1 MTTVPFVRIGLIF
14 NPTAQGDKA
23 RRLRKKLEEIRDECV
38 LLPTEG
44 PGHAEDLARQA
55 VEGGVEMLV
64 AAGGDGTVHEV
75 ANGMVRHPDG
85 QSRIKLGVLP
95 LGTVNV
101 LARELKVP
109 LEFESAWRVIRR
121 GHSQRIDLPWM
132 EFQIDGKIAKRCFP
146 ALAGAGMDARA
157 CEQVKWETKKRSGQI
172 AYLLAGLQTLKEDL
186 PTFTVKTPEKTI
198 ELADL
203 IMFGNGHMYGGP
215 FDIFPHA
222 NLQDGKVDAIVV
234 ERVTGWRFPE
244 YTQAVLTGNLP
255 RVEGIHYLQSDQM
268 ELIPHGGM
276 RVPVQLDG
284 DAMGQ
289 LPAKVS
295 VQPLGLQ
302 IVLPEG

>member
-1 MTTVPFVRIGLIF
+1 VRIGLIF

-23 RRLRKKLEEIRDECV
+23 RHLRKQLDEIRDECTF
-38 LLPTEG
+38 LPTEG
-44 PGHAEDLARQA
+44 PGHAEDLAEQA
-55 VEGGVEMLV
+55 VKDGIEVLV

-75 ANGMVRHPDG
+75 VNGVVRHPEG
-85 QSRIKLGVLP
+85 LAQIKLGVLP

-109 LEFESAWRVIRR
+109 LDFEAAWRVIRR
-121 GHSQRIDLPWM
+121 GCNRWIDLPWM
-132 EFQIDGKIAKRCFP
+132 EFQMEGQTTKRCFP

-157 CEQVKWETKKRSGQI
+157 CEQVEWETKKRSGQF
-172 AYLLAGLQTLKEDL
+172 AYLVAGFQTLREDL
-186 PTFTVKTPEKTI
+186 PAFTVKTPEKTI
-198 ELADL
+198 ERADL

-234 ERVTGWRFPE
+234 ERVAGWRFPE

-255 RVEGIHYLQSDQM
+255 EVEGVHYLQGDQV
-268 ELIPHGGM
+268 ELIPHGEM

-295 VQPLGLQ
+295 VQRLGLQ
-302 IVLPEG
+302 IVLPEP

>member
-1 MTTVPFVRIGLIF
+1 VRIGLIF

>member
-1 MTTVPFVRIGLIF
+1 MRIGLIF

-23 RRLRKKLEEIRDECV
+23 RRLRKKLEEIRDECA

-44 PGHAEDLARQA
+44 PGHAEDLAEQA
-55 VEGGVEMLV
+55 VEDGVEMLV

-75 ANGMVRHPDG
+75 VNGMVRHPEG
-85 QSRIKLGVLP
+85 KSRIKLGVLP

-132 EFQIDGKIAKRCFP
+132 EFQIDGKIVKRCFP

-186 PTFTVKTPEKTI
+186 PTFTVKTPERTI

-255 RVEGIHYLQSDQM
+255 GVEGIHYLQSDQM

-295 VQPLGLQ
+295 VQPLGLK

>member
-1 MTTVPFVRIGLIF
+1 
-14 NPTAQGDKA
+14 
-23 RRLRKKLEEIRDECV
+23 
-38 LLPTEG
+38 
-44 PGHAEDLARQA
+44 
-55 VEGGVEMLV
+55 
-64 AAGGDGTVHEV
+64 
-75 ANGMVRHPDG
+75 
-85 QSRIKLGVLP
+85 
-95 LGTVNV
+95 
-101 LARELKVP
+101 
-109 LEFESAWRVIRR
+109 
-121 GHSQRIDLPWM
+121 M

-268 ELIPHGGM
+268 ELIPHGEM

>member
-1 MTTVPFVRIGLIF
+1 MRIGLIF

-44 PGHAEDLARQA
+44 PGHAEDLAKQA
-55 VEGGVEMLV
+55 VEDGVEMLV

-132 EFQIDGKIAKRCFP
+132 EFQIDGKLAKRCFP

>member
-1 MTTVPFVRIGLIF
+1 MRIGLIF

-23 RRLRKKLEEIRDECV
+23 RHLRKQLDEIRDECTF
-38 LLPTEG
+38 LPTEG
-44 PGHAEDLARQA
+44 PGHAEDLAEQA
-55 VEGGVEMLV
+55 VKDGIEVLV

-75 ANGMVRHPDG
+75 VNGVVRHPEG
-85 QSRIKLGVLP
+85 LAQIKLGVLP

-109 LEFESAWRVIRR
+109 LDFEAAWRVIRR
-121 GHSQRIDLPWM
+121 GCNRWIDLPWM
-132 EFQIDGKIAKRCFP
+132 EFQMEGQTTKRCFP

-157 CEQVKWETKKRSGQI
+157 CEQVEWETKKRSGQF
-172 AYLLAGLQTLKEDL
+172 AYLVAGFQTLREDL
-186 PTFTVKTPEKTI
+186 PAFTVKTPEKTI
-198 ELADL
+198 ERADL

-234 ERVTGWRFPE
+234 ERVAGWRFPE

-255 RVEGIHYLQSDQM
+255 EVEGVHYLQGDQV
-268 ELIPHGGM
+268 ELIPHGEM

-295 VQPLGLQ
+295 VQRLGLQ
-302 IVLPEG
+302 IVLPEP

>member
-1 MTTVPFVRIGLIF
+1 MRIGLIF

-44 PGHAEDLARQA
+44 PGHAEDLAKQA
-55 VEGGVEMLV
+55 VEDGVEMLV

>member
-1 MTTVPFVRIGLIF
+1 MRIGLIF

-23 RRLRKKLEEIRDECV
+23 RHLRKQLDEIRDECT

-44 PGHAEDLARQA
+44 PGHAEDLAEQA
-55 VEGGVEMLV
+55 VKDGLKVLV

-75 ANGMVRHPDG
+75 ANGVVRHPEGLG
-85 QSRIKLGVLP
+85 QIKLGVLP

-109 LEFESAWRVIRR
+109 LDFEAAWRVIRR
-121 GHSQRIDLPWM
+121 GYHQRIDLPWM
-132 EFQIDGKIAKRCFP
+132 EFQMDGRTVKRCFP

-157 CEQVKWETKKRSGQI
+157 CEQVKWETKKRSGQF

-186 PTFTVKTPEKTI
+186 PAFTVKTSEKTI
-198 ELADL
+198 ERADL
-203 IMFGNGHMYGGP
+203 VMFGNGHMYGGP

-222 NLQDGKVDAIVV
+222 NLQDGKVDAIVA
-234 ERVTGWRFPE
+234 ERVAGWRFPE
-244 YTQAVLTGNLP
+244 YTRAVLTGNLP
-255 RVEGIHYLQSDQM
+255 EVEGIHYLQSGQV
-268 ELIPHGGM
+268 ELIPHREM

-284 DAMGQ
+284 DAMGK

-302 IVLPEG
+302 IVIPEP